1 MDSVKKANA
10 LDRGRGL
17 CLQSQKEKEKEDE
30 QGNDKRG
37 NDTTSSSDQTKTSG
51 GNNNTVDKDKDKDED
66 EDEDED
72 EDTTEQLRVMVQ
84 VNTSG
89 EESKSGC
96 DGDATVE
103 LCRHIIN
110 NCPNLRLQGLMT
122 IGAIARSLNS
132 GNTAAT
138 TENED
143 FSCLRKVRDRVLAE
157 LDITDQ
163 SQLELSMG
171 MSNDFESAI
180 VMGSDEVR
188 IGSTIFGER
197 PPKHEAKI
205 LEDTS
210 DEKS

>member
-1 MDSVKKANA
+1 MDSAKKANA

-17 CLQSQKEKEKEDE
+17 CLQTQKEKENE
-30 QGNDKRG
+30 
-37 NDTTSSSDQTKTSG
+37 
-51 GNNNTVDKDKDKDED
+51 DKDKDIDKD
-66 EDEDED
+66 
-72 EDTTEQLRVMVQ
+72 TREQLQVMVQ

-110 NCPNLRLQGLMT
+110 NCPHLRLQGLMT

-132 GNTAAT
+132 GNTAATTT

-163 SQLELSMG
+163 SRLELSMG

-180 VMGSDEVR
+180 TMGSDEVR

-197 PPKHEAKI
+197 PPKNEAKV